1 MDKLDSL
8 LKFFK
13 NVWFRRAVAV
23 ICWIYTGI
31 MIWVAY
37 LSFGYYIEFDN
48 PRPLFVL
55 YLFVNVAA
63 MGLMILSRKQVITQI
78 NAYVLPLA
86 VFALVIFGFGN
97 WYIVIPPIVVTV
109 VLFFANASNETLKT
123 VVGTMYLLMYVI
135 GIVGYIALQMFMG
148 TITFNGLDYNMNT
161 RDRNY
166 EKISPSGEYRIVRYL
181 ETSGGRNLQHY
192 YIEKTEDDIK
202 IPMGICKRVYGSHP
216 LNTAT
221 YTDVPADIDGW
232 TTRRVDGET
241 QDVPVVEGSVRENP
255 YLIKKIEK
263 TESTS
268 SSKSTLTSTIESTT
282 AESTT
287 SAE

>member
-1 MDKLDSL
+1 MDKLDNL

-31 MIWVAY
+31 IIWVAY

-48 PRPLFVL
+48 PKPLFVL

-63 MGLMILSRKQVITQI
+63 MGLMILSRKQVITQL

-86 VFALVIFGFGN
+86 VFVLVILGYGN
-97 WYIVIPPIVVTV
+97 WYMVIPPMAVMV
-109 VLFFANASNETLKT
+109 VLFFANGSNETLKT
-123 VVGTMYLLMYVI
+123 VIGTMYLLMFVI
-135 GIVGYIALQMFMG
+135 GIAGYTAAQMFMG
-148 TITFNGLDYNMNT
+148 TITFNGLDFNMNT
-161 RDRNY
+161 RDRSY

-181 ETSGGRNLQHY
+181 ETFGDHKLQHY

-202 IPMGICKRVYGSHP
+202 IPMGICKCVYGSHH
-216 LNTAT
+216 LNTAI
-221 YTDVPADIDGW
+221 YTDTPADLDRW
-232 TTRRVDGET
+232 TTRRVDEEL

-255 YLIKKIEK
+255 YLIKKIDK
-263 TESTS
+263 TEIPSSVSSVESTSDAESTS
-268 SSKSTLTSTIESTT
+268 SVESV
-282 AESTT
+282 AE
-287 SAE
+287 

>member
-1 MDKLDSL
+1 MDKLDNL

-13 NVWFRRAVAV
+13 NVWFRRAVAL

-31 MIWVAY
+31 IIWVAY

-63 MGLMILSRKQVITQI
+63 MGLMILSRKQVITQL

-86 VFALVIFGFGN
+86 VFVLVILGYGN
-97 WYIVIPPIVVTV
+97 WYMVIPPMVVMV
-109 VLFFANASNETLKT
+109 VLFFANGSNETLKT
-123 VVGTMYLLMYVI
+123 VIGTMYLLMFVI
-135 GIVGYIALQMFMG
+135 GIVGYTAAQMFMG
-148 TITFNGLDYNMNT
+148 RLTFTDVDLNT
-161 RDRNY
+161 RDKSY

-181 ETSGGRNLQHY
+181 ETVGDRKLQHY

-202 IPMGICKRVYGSHP
+202 IPMGICKRVYGSYH
-216 LNTAT
+216 LNTAA
-221 YTDVPADIDGW
+221 YTDTPTDLDRW
-232 TTRRVDGET
+232 TTRKVDELL
-241 QDVPVVEGSVRENP
+241 QDVPVVEGRVRENP
-255 YLIKKIEK
+255 YLIKKIDKTESSSSVSS

-268 SSKSTLTSTIESTT
+268 S
-282 AESTT
+282 AESTSST
-287 SAE
+287 ESSAE

>member
-1 MDKLDSL
+1 MDKFDIL
-8 LKFFK
+8 LKFYK

-23 ICWIYTGI
+23 ICWLYTVI

-37 LSFGYYIEFDN
+37 LSFGYYIEFNN
-48 PRPLFVL
+48 PKPLFVL

-86 VFALVIFGFGN
+86 VFALVILGFGN

-109 VLFFANASNETLKT
+109 VLFFVNSSNETLKT

-148 TITFNGLDYNMNT
+148 TITFNGLDFNMNT
-161 RDRNY
+161 RDRSY
-166 EKISPSGEYRIVRYL
+166 EKLSPSGEYRIVRYL
-181 ETSGGRNLQHY
+181 ETSGDRKLQHY

-202 IPMGICKRVYGSHP
+202 IPMGICKRVYGSHA
-216 LNTAT
+216 LNTAA
-221 YTDVPADIDGW
+221 YTDTPADIDEW
-232 TTRRVDGET
+232 TTRKVDGEL

-263 TESTS
+263 TESS
-268 SSKSTLTSTIESTT
+268 SSVKSTQTSTTESTA
-282 AESTT
+282 AESPA

>member
-37 LSFGYYIEFDN
+37 LSFGYYIEFDH
-48 PRPLFVL
+48 PKPLFVL

-86 VFALVIFGFGN
+86 VFALVILGFGN

-109 VLFFANASNETLKT
+109 VLFFVNASNETLKT

-216 LNTAT
+216 LNTAP
-221 YTDVPADIDGW
+221 YTDVPADIDRW
-232 TTRRVDGET
+232 TTRRVDGEI

-268 SSKSTLTSTIESTT
+268 SSKSTLVSTTESTT